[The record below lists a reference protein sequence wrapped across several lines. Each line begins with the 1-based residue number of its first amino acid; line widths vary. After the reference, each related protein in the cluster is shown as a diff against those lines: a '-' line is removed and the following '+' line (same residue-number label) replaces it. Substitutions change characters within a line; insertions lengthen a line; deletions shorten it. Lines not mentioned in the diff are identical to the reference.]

1 MNFNFNNN
9 DKQRS
14 EMGKKWLLIVLFL
27 CNIIS
32 IKGQENEVGNWL
44 IYIGNKDL
52 NSSLNWHHE
61 IQHRNYNIFGE
72 LEQLLLRTGIGYD
85 IKENNNIL
93 LGYGFIDSRNRSEGT
108 EEILKVNEHR
118 IYQQFISKHAI
129 GKIKIQHRYRFEQR
143 FVEDDFKLRYRYFLS
158 LNIPILKTNE
168 KYYISAY
175 NEIFINANDD
185 KTFDRN
191 RIYGGLGYVLNSNIK
206 LELGYM
212 NQIFQSSSRDQ
223 INLICFFN
231 F

>member
-1 MNFNFNNN
+1 M
-9 DKQRS
+9 
-14 EMGKKWLLIVLFL
+14 KKRLLIILFL
-27 CNIIS
+27 INILS
-32 IKGQENEVGNWL
+32 LKSQENGVGNWL
-44 IYIGNKDL
+44 IYFGNKNL

-61 IQHRNYNIFGE
+61 IQHRNYNLLGD
-72 LEQLLLRTGIGYD
+72 LEQLLVRTGLGYD
-85 IKENNNIL
+85 INDRNNIL
-93 LGYGFIDSRNRSEGT
+93 LGYGFIDSRNRIT
-108 EEILKVNEHR
+108 KTNEILKVNEHR
-118 IYQQFISKHAI
+118 IYQQLILKEAI

-168 KYYISAY
+168 KYYISFY
-175 NEIFINANDD
+175 NEIFINSNCD

-191 RIYGGLGYVLNSNIK
+191 RIYGGLGYALNSNIK
-206 LELGYM
+206 VELGYM